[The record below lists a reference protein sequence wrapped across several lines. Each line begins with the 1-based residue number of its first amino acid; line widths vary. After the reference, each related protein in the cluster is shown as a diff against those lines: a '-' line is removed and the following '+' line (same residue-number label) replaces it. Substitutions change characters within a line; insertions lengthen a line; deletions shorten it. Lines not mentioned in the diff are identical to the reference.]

1 MRGQILYRIKLNTS
15 FKNIIC
21 SVTLPYHPKDNGQ
34 VESTH
39 KVIQGILTKN
49 LKSHHRDWAEIIPKD
64 LWAYWTTWVR
74 TRVSSPYEFVY
85 GKNVVFP
92 VEFKIK
98 TLSTFIEEKLDLT

>member
-1 MRGQILYRIKLNTS
+1 MGGQIFYRIKLNPS

-21 SVTLPYHPKDNGQ
+21 SLNSPYHPKDNGP

-39 KVIQGILTKN
+39 KVIQGILTN
-49 LKSHHRDWAEIIPKD
+49 TLKSHRRDWDEIIPKY
-64 LWAYWTTWVR
+64 LWAYQTTWVR

-98 TLSTFIEEKLDLT
+98 TLSTSIEENLDLT